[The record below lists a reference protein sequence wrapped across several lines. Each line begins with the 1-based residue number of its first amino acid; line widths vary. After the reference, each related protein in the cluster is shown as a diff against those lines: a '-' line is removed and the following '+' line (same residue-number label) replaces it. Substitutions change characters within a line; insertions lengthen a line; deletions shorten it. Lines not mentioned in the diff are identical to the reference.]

1 VFGQIVLTLTDRP
14 GVGPVVFTLD
24 GQKMRVFRGDAS
36 LTEQGESVSRDDY
49 LGLLSTAP
57 TPTTTSVPVSPSAD
71 GTPTTGTSEG

>member
-1 VFGQIVLTLTDRP
+1 
-14 GVGPVVFTLD
+14 
-24 GQKMRVFRGDAS
+24 MRVFRGDAS